1 MQNQFSRTELL
12 LGEPSTEILSQCH
25 VAIFGIGG
33 VGCAVVEALARAG
46 IGKLTLVDNDTF
58 SETNLNRQLFATHKT
73 INRAKVDVAKE
84 RITEINPAC
93 QVIPYKAFYLPEKE
107 ALFDF
112 AQYDYIADAIDTIS
126 GKIGLITAAQKV
138 DVPIISA
145 MGAGNKLTPQSFE
158 VADIYQTS
166 VCPLAHVMRKEL
178 KKRGIK
184 NLKVVYSKEKAL
196 SPLPSDEQTLKRSL
210 PGSTPFVPPV
220 VGFIMAAEI
229 IKDLLKIKA

>member
-12 LGEPSTEILSQCH
+12 LGDTSTEILSQCH

-46 IGKLTLVDNDTF
+46 IGKLTLIDNDTF

-84 RITEINPAC
+84 RITEINPTC
-93 QVIPYKAFYLPEKE
+93 QVIPYKTFYLPEKE

-126 GKIGLITAAQKV
+126 GKIGLITAAQKA

-145 MGAGNKLTPQSFE
+145 MGAGNKLNPQSFE